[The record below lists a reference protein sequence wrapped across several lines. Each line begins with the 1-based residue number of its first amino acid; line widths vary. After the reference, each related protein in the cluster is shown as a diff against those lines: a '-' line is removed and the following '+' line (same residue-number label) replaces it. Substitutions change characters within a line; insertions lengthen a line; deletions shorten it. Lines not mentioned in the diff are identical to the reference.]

1 MLDLDPVVN
10 RWVLS
15 LSGAAPN
22 ALRRDARRLRPLPR
36 STRPDEASLPELRD
50 TEVDGRRFA
59 QRKDG
64 PTPGL
69 HGQPGLLCG
78 YLDDPASLGAG
89 SEVDMA
95 SGWRVPAGFVD
106 LPGGRSSRARPRRS
120 PASTPAASAM
130 PDRRDRPG

>member
-1 MLDLDPVVN
+1 MLDLDLVVN

-36 STRPDEASLPELRD
+36 STRPAEASLPELRN

-59 QRKDG
+59 QRKDR

-78 YLDDPASLGAG
+78 YLEDPASLGVG

-106 LPGGRSSRARPRRS
+106 LPVGQVIASSTATQPSLDTSCVRHAG
-120 PASTPAASAM
+120 SA
-130 PDRRDRPG
+130 G